1 MTEEI
6 TVKKPRLAFI
16 GMKGLP
22 PDRPGAGG
30 GERETDAKTRR
41 LAARGYDVTVY
52 GRWNYMGHSPQPYH
66 GIRLV
71 SLPSLNRVGLE
82 MLSHT
87 FLSTLH
93 AIFTNSAD
101 VVSYH
106 GMGNALFLPLLK
118 LSRKP
123 AVVYM
128 DGIDWERPKWGRSAK
143 FLLKMAARSAFR
155 WADVVYVDNEVSR
168 QQFMDIFGQAPQLIT
183 LAADLWDDPG
193 YDQLAG
199 LGLESNNYILF
210 VGMLRPDK
218 GVHLLINAYTR
229 LETDIPL
236 VIVGDNPDDLAY
248 VQGLKDAAN
257 EHVHF
262 LGYQY
267 GDTAQ
272 QLFANSMIYV
282 QPSVMEGNSPALMS
296 AMACGRCVVVNGIP
310 QNRETIGDAGLAF
323 EAGDSD
329 DLRRILAE
337 LLADPARIA
346 EMGRQAR
353 QRIVDVYNW
362 ERVVDQ
368 LEHMYAQVGCQ
379 SGNLTEKEAHSS
391 SKALEGGAVFN
402 SSKQP

>member
-1 MTEEI
+1 MTQ
-6 TVKKPRLAFI
+6 KNSSGKPRLAFI

-41 LAARGYDVTVY
+41 LAARGYEVTVY
-52 GRWNYMGHSPQPYH
+52 GRWNYMGRSPEPYH
-66 GIRLV
+66 GIRLI
-71 SLPSLNRVGLE
+71 SLPSLNKAGLE

-93 AIFTNSAD
+93 AIFTNNAD

-106 GMGNALFLPLLK
+106 GMGNAIFLPLLK
-118 LSRKP
+118 LGRKRT
-123 AVVYM
+123 VVYM

-143 FLLKMAARSAFR
+143 FLLKMAAHSAFR

-168 QQFMDIFGQAPQLIT
+168 QQFVDIFGRSPQLIT

-193 YDQLAG
+193 HDQLAG
-199 LGLESNNYILF
+199 LGLEPGNYILF

-218 GVHLLINAYTR
+218 GVHLLIDAYTR
-229 LETDIPL
+229 LEADSATDIPL
-236 VIVGDNPDDLAY
+236 VIVGDNPDDPAY
-248 VQGLKDAAN
+248 VQGRKDAAN
-257 EHVHF
+257 DQVRF

-267 GDTAQ
+267 GDTAR

-323 EAGDSD
+323 EAGNSD

-337 LLADPARIA
+337 LLADPERVAA
-346 EMGRQAR
+346 LGKQAR
-353 QRIVDVYNW
+353 QRIVEVYNW
-362 ERVVDQ
+362 ERVVDE
-368 LEHMYAQVGCQ
+368 LEEMYLGLDGQTFTLSRNEQNHAPD
-379 SGNLTEKEAHSS
+379 S
-391 SKALEGGAVFN
+391 ALSVHEN
-402 SSKQP
+402 